1 MHLVMVK
8 KFLQMT
14 FVLVLSGSV
23 YAQGWIKFASE
34 TDRFIVNFPGEPVF
48 QEVDYISESDV
59 TIPARVYSVED
70 LNSRYAITVVD
81 YTAADVAHTEYCSQL
96 ALGTEISPNLCNG
109 RGHLRDIRG
118 SVAFEAWNIRRRG
131 SGEIT
136 YDAFGQ
142 VDGIDGHQLQIN
154 HPDQS
159 RSFIGIYMY
168 ESRLYVLEGM
178 VPDSYPPPGL
188 FQQSLGILDE
198 EGRRVRFE
206 SDDEGNY
213 TRVQTLYEYVG
224 AEDSVTGE
232 AQLPQSSSSER
243 RPMVPGERTGLW
255 VPTIPV
261 N

>member
-1 MHLVMVK
+1 MHLVMMK
-8 KFLQMT
+8 KFLQMI
-14 FVLVLSGSV
+14 FVLVLSGTV
-23 YAQGWIKFASE
+23 YAQGWIKYVSE
-34 TDRFIVNFPGEPVF
+34 SDRFIVNFPGEPVF
-48 QEVDYISESDV
+48 QEIDYISESGV
-59 TIPARVYSVED
+59 AIPARVYNVED
-70 LNSRYAITVVD
+70 SNSRYAVTVVD
-81 YTAADVAHTEYCSQL
+81 YTAADTAHMEYCRQL
-96 ALGTEISPNLCNG
+96 ALKAEISPNLCNG

-118 SVAFEAWNIRRRG
+118 SIAFEAWNIRRRD
-131 SGEIT
+131 SGEVT

-159 RSFIGIYMY
+159 RSFIGIYMH
-168 ESRLYVLEGM
+168 ERRLYVLEGT
-178 VPDSYPPPGL
+178 VPGNYPPPGL

-224 AEDSVTGE
+224 VEDSVTGE
-232 AQLPQSSSSER
+232 AQLPKSSNSER
-243 RPMVPGERTGLW
+243 RPMAPGERTGLW
-255 VPTIPV
+255 VPTMPG